1 MDIKYILII
10 FLLFIFFIYG
20 LTISEIIDFF
30 HPDYDE
36 DIHDYRIAVE
46 MIIEIGVAYIIYYI
60 FKYYYEHG
68 IIYMFN
74 KFNRKPPFYINQV
87 LLIAFSFGIFKHLN
101 KSNKK
106 MNHIQTKV
114 IKSAKEK
121 FGF

>member
-20 LTISEIIDFF
+20 LTISEIIDYFN
-30 HPDYDE
+30 PDYDE
-36 DIHDYRIAVE
+36 DVHDYRIAVE

-106 MNHIQTKV
+106 MSHIQTKV